1 LWSRWNEKNYSK
13 IDAMLTIGE
22 RMAKSINAG
31 FRNPLSI
38 TVIPIA
44 VDTDYLKP
52 MNKHVNPFCIEN
64 SLEDKFVVLYSGK
77 MGIGHNIELILQVAD
92 RLKEYEDICFV
103 FIGEG
108 PKYAL
113 VEQYLASH
121 SGENVKLF
129 PLQPD
134 DIFPY
139 SMSCGD
145 IGIVSQE
152 ASSAHLFMPSK
163 TYSMMA
169 CGEAIVGICTDGDDL
184 HILLKNQIGGAVLD
198 RSPNTLANMI
208 LRFYKNTMLLEDYKK
223 KAREQAV
230 CQFDRRVITKK
241 YREFFE
247 RLTIENEE
255 ME

>member
-1 LWSRWNEKNYSK
+1 LWSRWNEKNYPK

-31 FRNPLSI
+31 LRHSLSI

-52 MNKHVNPFCIEN
+52 IDKHMNPFCIEN
-64 SLEDKFVVLYSGK
+64 SLEDKFIVLYSGK
-77 MGIGHNIELILQVAD
+77 MGIGHNIELILQAAD
-92 RLKEYEDICFV
+92 QLKKFEDICFV

-113 VEQYLASH
+113 VEQYLAMH
-121 SGENVKLF
+121 KGENVKLF

-152 ASSAHLFMPSK
+152 TSSAHLFMPSK
-163 TYSMMA
+163 IYSMMA
-169 CGEAIVGICTDGDDL
+169 CGEAIISICTEGDDL
-184 HILLKNQIGGAVLD
+184 HTLMKNQIGDVVLD
-198 RSPNTLANMI
+198 KSPDTLANMI
-208 LRFYKNTMLLEDYKK
+208 LWFYENHMLLETYKK
-223 KAREQAV
+223 NAREQAV
-230 CQFDRRVITKK
+230 CQFNRQVVAQK
-241 YREFFE
+241 YRKFFE
-247 RLTIENEE
+247 RFTIENSEIE
-255 ME
+255 